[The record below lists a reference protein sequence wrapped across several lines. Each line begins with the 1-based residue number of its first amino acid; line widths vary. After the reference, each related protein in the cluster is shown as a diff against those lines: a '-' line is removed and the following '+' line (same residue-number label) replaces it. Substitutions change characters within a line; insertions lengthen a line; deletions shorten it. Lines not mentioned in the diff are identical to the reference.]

1 MTGLNRIFL
10 MGYLGNAPRVT
21 MSRKGTP
28 YTTLSICSPKKKAD
42 EKPEGEQETKET
54 ADWHSVHVWGKQSE
68 LCAKF
73 LNKGRVVLVEGYLAQ
88 YSVDKEGKKERRTAI
103 NAVRVDW
110 LPKAES
116 VQMEQLS
123 LEGTSAEALPQ

>member
-10 MGYLGNAPRVT
+10 MGYLGSTPRIT

-28 YTTLSICSPKKKAD
+28 YTMLSICSPKKRGD
-42 EKPEGEQETKET
+42 GEAEQKSQ
-54 ADWHSVHVWGKQSE
+54 ADWHQVHVWGKQSE

-88 YSVDKEGKKERRTAI
+88 YSVDNEGKKERRTAI

-116 VQMEQLS
+116 TEPEQLS
-123 LEGTSAEALPQ
+123 FENQAAES